1 MTTLTGLTFGG
12 ETWIPKF
19 LQAIDIERC
28 IGCGR
33 CLKTCGRG
41 VMSLRGLNEDGEF
54 IDDED
59 EDEEFERKVMTVTNA
74 ANCVGCEACARVCPK
89 NCQTHKELALAG
101 V

>member
-12 ETWIPKF
+12 KTWTPKF
-19 LQAIDIERC
+19 LQAIDFARC

-41 VMSLRGLNEDGEF
+41 VMALRALNEDGEF
-54 IDDED
+54 VDNEEDDEI
-59 EDEEFERKVMTVTNA
+59 ERKVMTIANA
-74 ANCVGCEACARVCPK
+74 ENCVGCEACARVCPK
-89 NCQTHKELALAG
+89 NCQTHLELAIAG